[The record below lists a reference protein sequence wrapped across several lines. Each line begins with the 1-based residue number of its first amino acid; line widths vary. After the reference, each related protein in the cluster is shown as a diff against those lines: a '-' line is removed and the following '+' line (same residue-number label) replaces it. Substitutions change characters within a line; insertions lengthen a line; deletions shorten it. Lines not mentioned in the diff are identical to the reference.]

1 MSGTFKLKEEIH
13 RPGRTRADQVLLC
26 LAVDDN
32 RPKKPAELRSLAV
45 AAGIPAAKK
54 WNVSSVLASLKR
66 LAIRSPEG
74 WELSGAGQEEV
85 ARLLGKQ
92 TNAVTSAL
100 TSLRVAASKLKSA
113 DVGDFVEEAIACAE
127 AAHHRAAVVLSWVG
141 ALAVLY
147 EVVVAG
153 HLAAFNTEAQRRD
166 AKWRPAKTADDLA
179 RMKEHDFLQILET
192 LSIVGKSVKA
202 ELEGCLKLR
211 NGCGHPNT
219 LKLSDNKVAAHIE
232 TLVLNVF
239 ARFT

>member
-1 MSGTFKLKEEIH
+1 MSGTFKLKEEVH

-32 RPKKPAELRSLAV
+32 RPKKPAELRSLAI

-54 WNVSSVLASLKR
+54 WNVSSVLASLKS

-74 WELSGAGQEEV
+74 WELSGAGQGEV
-85 ARLLGKQ
+85 ARLLGTK

-100 TSLRVAASKLKSA
+100 TSLRAAASKLKSA
-113 DVGDFVEEAIACAE
+113 DVRDFVDEAIACAE

-166 AKWRPAKTADDLA
+166 VKWRPAKTADDLA

-219 LKLSDNKVAAHIE
+219 LKVSDNKVAAHIE

-239 ARFT
+239 AHFT

>member
-1 MSGTFKLKEEIH
+1 MPDTFKLKEEVH

-26 LAVDDN
+26 LASEGN
-32 RPKKPAELRSLAV
+32 SPKKPAELRSLAV
-45 AAGIPAAKK
+45 AAGLPAAKR
-54 WNVSSVLASLKR
+54 WNLSSVLASLKG

-74 WELSGAGQEEV
+74 WELSGAGQGEV
-85 ARLLGKQ
+85 ARLLGAK
-92 TNAVTSAL
+92 TNAVTSVL
-100 TSLRVAASKLKSA
+100 TSLRTAASKVKAA
-113 DVGDFVEEAIACAE
+113 DVRDFVDEAISCAE

-153 HLAAFNTEAQRRD
+153 HLAMFNAEAQRRD
-166 AKWRPAKTADDLA
+166 AKWRPARNADDLA
-179 RMKEHDFLQILET
+179 RMKEHDFLQVLET

-219 LKLSDNKVAAHIE
+219 LKVSENKVAAHIE